1 MVNHSKSKEDNRNV
15 RWAEQAT
22 RERLLNAY
30 LREKGIWNP
39 GLGPDDQSLK
49 MLPIEIVEEMEKQ
62 GIPMKVELSDTGTV
76 IFGSLRYFSAFGHH
90 RYGTSWYKIDKGNVN
105 ELEEC
110 RELAAALLQELACS
124 EPDESDRN
132 DRVNAMLSRIENS
145 IEKTSKYIQRSLRP
159 GVSLW
164 EQTGGQRFC
173 AAEQSLIYGHP
184 FHPTPKSSEGF
195 SPDDLERYAPELGAS
210 FVLHYFAASPELVA
224 ECLPETTGEEMM
236 PAKVLEAARQQLGS
250 LRRHYRLMPCHP
262 WQAQYLK
269 NVAEVT
275 ELIEAGQL
283 IDLGPLGNPV
293 YPTSSIR
300 TVWDPEHAYMF
311 KLPLNVRITNFVRVN
326 PTEQLKRTVDAGR
339 VLARLRDEIPYSEFG
354 VLLEAGYRTL
364 TVPAGSEEQGGS
376 LAESFGVIF
385 RENPVR
391 DSVNKKQLE
400 GGDAPTVVAALLEQ
414 PPRANE
420 APVWE
425 AVRMA
430 AAAKRTMS
438 DRAFLGKWLERYLE
452 IALSPVLWLFLER
465 GISVEAHVQNSMVTL
480 QNGWPIRFWIRDL
493 EGVSISRERALNDG
507 LFGLPE
513 DSPAFYPDEEAWN
526 RLKYYFFVYHLGHLI
541 HTLAL
546 YGEVD
551 ELALWQVVSEVLQTS
566 GLFEGEERK
575 PYLRDLLE
583 SEGLP
588 AKANLASGFQNRGE
602 TPLYVEIPNPLIRCE
617 VTV

>member
-1 MVNHSKSKEDNRNV
+1 MGNRSKGIEKKENFAL
-15 RWAEQAT
+15 AEDAT

-39 GLGPDDQSLK
+39 KLGPDDPSLR
-49 MLPIEIVEEMEKQ
+49 MLPVEAAAEIEKQ
-62 GIPMKVELSDTGTV
+62 GIPMKVDLSDTGTT
-76 IFGSLRYFSAFGHH
+76 IFGSLAYFSPFGHH
-90 RYGTSWYKIDKGNVN
+90 RYGSSWYKSCKGNIN
-105 ELEEC
+105 KLEEC
-110 RELAAALLQELACS
+110 RELASVLLQELACS
-124 EPDESDRN
+124 DSSESDRD
-132 DRVNAMLSRIENS
+132 DRVQSILSRMDNS
-145 IEKTSKYIQRSLRP
+145 MEKTSKYIQRSLQP

-164 EQTGGQRFC
+164 EQTGGKRFC
-173 AAEQSLIYGHP
+173 AAEQSLVYGHP
-184 FHPTPKSSEGF
+184 FHPAPKSSEGF
-195 SPDDLERYAPELGAS
+195 SADDLERYAPELGAS
-210 FVLHYFAASPELVA
+210 FVLHYFAASPELVE
-224 ECLPETTGEEMM
+224 ECLTETVWEEMI
-236 PAKVLEAARQQLGS
+236 PAKVLEAARQRLGS

-262 WQAQYLK
+262 WQAQYVK
-269 NVAEVT
+269 HVAEVR
-275 ELIEAGQL
+275 ELLEAGRL
-283 IDLGPLGNPV
+283 IDLGPLGDPV

-311 KLPLNVRITNFVRVN
+311 KLPLNVRITHFVRVN
-326 PTEQLKRTVDAGR
+326 PTEQLRRTVDASR
-339 VLARLRDEIPYSEFG
+339 ALARLREKIPYSEFG

-364 TVPAGSEEQGGS
+364 TVPGGQEERRGS

-385 RENPVR
+385 RENPVC
-391 DSVNKKQLE
+391 DSVHNKQLE

-414 PPRANE
+414 PPCAKE

-430 AAAKRTMS
+430 AQAKQTIP
-438 DRAFLGKWLERYLE
+438 DPVFLGKWLKRYLE

-493 EGVSISRERALNDG
+493 EGVSISRERALNVG
-507 LFGLPE
+507 LFRLPE
-513 DSPAFYPDEEAWN
+513 DSPALYPDDEAWN
-526 RLKYYFFVYHLGHLI
+526 RLKYYFIVNHLGHLI

-546 YGEVD
+546 YGEVG
-551 ELALWQVVSEVLQTS
+551 ELALWQIVREALHTS

-588 AKANLASGFQNRGE
+588 AKANLTSGLQNRGE
-602 TPLYVEIPNPLIRCE
+602 TPLYVEIPNPLIRRE